1 MRNESMGNDP
11 KSIWQN
17 QPPEPSVMTLEKI
30 REKTQELHIN
40 TRRSLLGEITKSL
53 LLVGLC
59 GYGLAWASGLIALLI
74 GFVLVWSL
82 TGQFFLHHG
91 NWSSAPPAVSALGFG
106 IVSYRKELERKR
118 KHSSRYLL
126 WSFGPMVF
134 ALACFILVVLSLG
147 IENRGMA
154 IGEVLRNMTPFL
166 LLVVAWN
173 VGVFVIR
180 MRDQRELQREIE
192 ILTELE
198 RTKG

>member
-17 QPPEPSVMTLEKI
+17 QPTEPSMMTLEKLQ
-30 REKTQELHIN
+30 EKTQELHIK

-91 NWSSAPPAVSALGFG
+91 NWSSAPPEVSALGSG
-106 IVSYRKELERKR
+106 IASYRKELERKR
-118 KHSSRYLL
+118 KLSSHYLL
-126 WSFGPMVF
+126 WSFGPMIF

-180 MRDQRELQREIE
+180 MREQRELQREIE
-192 ILTELE
+192 ILRELE